1 MFKAPNRHWLVP
13 ALCVLVAAILR
24 IGRFPHGGSP
34 AQFDEVS
41 YLSNGLLLLEGETP
55 INKYA
60 PSGPLTWL
68 SAAYGAGRALITLV
82 ANNSDIADYSW
93 ILRPAAALQS
103 ALFGLYADMTGLR
116 LTAVILTLLLT
127 LAGVLAACRLGKA
140 LGGVPGE
147 ILAGLLAASLP
158 IFVEMSTETRPY
170 ASAWAFALLALAAA
184 RTAKPGARTL
194 VPGILFGLAVG
205 SHIDM
210 SRLAPLVPL
219 LQWQREKARPLP
231 WAEFGRTMGIALVTF
246 LVVAPWYLPH
256 VLDNVRQILSV
267 RILGVATVEYSS
279 FPLRWFE
286 AGCIVPLVI
295 AIAGLTLAGLRRNWP
310 ALGCAILLGL
320 NTILALRPSEHGLQH
335 DGALIVMI
343 VALAPFGVST
353 LSELAPIP
361 RRFSICV
368 ALIATIV
375 GPCLWQGVKT
385 SFIDGRSLTPDQS
398 IDWIEAN
405 VPADTPVYVD
415 SGQFRSLLPTSKA
428 ADRLWADVASP
439 FVWKE
444 KYLHDMARFGL
455 DDGEP
460 PRVMS
465 TDRMDADIGNRRRFY
480 MLGVP
485 SQTDRPRYDLRP
497 VSYGS
502 FFDMPPKMAIDQL
515 CREGGTYLHSGAAI
529 PDLPT
534 PAMSWVR
541 RDGNSTFI
549 YEIAAGG
556 CGR

>member
-1 MFKAPNRHWLVP
+1 VP
-13 ALCVLVAAILR
+13 ALCVLLAAILR
-24 IGRFPHGGSP
+24 IGRFPHGDSP
-34 AQFDEVS
+34 AQFDEIS
-41 YLSNGLLLLEGETP
+41 YLSNGLLLLEGEVP

-68 SAAYGAGRALITLV
+68 SAAYGAGRALFTLV
-82 ANNSDIADYSW
+82 ANNTDISGYPW
-93 ILRPAAALQS
+93 VLRPAAALQS
-103 ALFGLYADMTGLR
+103 ALFSLYADMTGLR
-116 LTAVILTLLLT
+116 LTAVVLTLLLT

-170 ASAWAFALLALAAA
+170 ASAWAFALLALA
-184 RTAKPGARTL
+184 TAGTTKSGARTL
-194 VPGILFGLAVG
+194 GAGVFLGLAVG

-210 SRLAPLVPL
+210 IRVAPLVLL
-219 LQWQREKARPLP
+219 LQWRRAETRPLP
-231 WAEFGRTMGIALVTF
+231 WAEFGRTMGTALIMF
-246 LVVAPWYLPH
+246 LVVAPWYLLH
-256 VLDNVRQILSV
+256 FLDNVRQIVSV
-267 RILGVATVEYSS
+267 RILGVATAEYSS
-279 FPLRWFE
+279 FPSRWFE

-295 AIAGLTLAGLRRNWP
+295 AVVGLTLAGLRRNWP
-310 ALGCAILLGL
+310 ALGCAIWLGL

-343 VALAPFGVST
+343 VALAPFGVSA
-353 LSELAPIP
+353 LLELAPIP
-361 RRFSICV
+361 RRFPVCV
-368 ALIATIV
+368 AVIAIIV

-385 SFIDGRSLTPDQS
+385 AFVYGRSLAPDQS

-405 VPADTPVYVD
+405 APADTPVYVD
-415 SGQFRSLLPTSKA
+415 SGQFRSLLPTPKA

-455 DDGEP
+455 NDSEP
-460 PRVMS
+460 LRVMS
-465 TDRMDADIGNRRRFY
+465 TDRMDADLGNRRRFY
-480 MLGVP
+480 LLGAP
-485 SQTDRPRYDLRP
+485 GQTDRPRFDLRS

-502 FFDMPPKMAIDQL
+502 FFDMPPKTAIEQL

-529 PDLPT
+529 PDLPA

-541 RDGNSTFI
+541 RDGNSTFV